1 MGADCIT
8 AKALSGNMRLNTEQ
22 ESFVDMAEQI
32 FEVPV
37 KVHAWKKTSAVNKV
51 DKLCFE

>member
-1 MGADCIT
+1 MKKWQSPFGADCIT

-37 KVHAWKKTSAVNKV
+37 KVHAWKKRVQ
-51 DKLCFE
+51 